1 MNQDKKEKIFRYL
14 QEQIAQADFR
24 ARAYVFDE
32 ANNKNP
38 KRNCFIKLKMYL
50 DDFLKGNFSI
60 RWLIV
65 PGFRGVG
72 KTTLLSQL
80 YYETTN
86 PNLYKLYLSVD
97 QIVQILGSTLQEVLS
112 VYEELIGFAFERLD
126 KPVVLFLDEIQ
137 YDKKWGITL
146 KSIFDRSN
154 KVFIFATGS
163 SALSI
168 QTNSDV
174 VRRAIME
181 KLYPMSFTEYLK
193 IKSNKFEVKG
203 LSARVREAIFNKS
216 SALEVFSSLKSLE
229 KDVRKY
235 WTGIERLEIE
245 RYMKYGTLPFAVRL
259 RNEGI
264 VYDQIKKILDR
275 VISMDMIEIGQFSNE
290 IISRMPEVLYSIASS
305 EVLSVTNLAKDLSI
319 SKITL
324 TDILSA
330 IEKTE
335 TITRIYPYG
344 AHTTQVRKP
353 SKYLFSSPA
362 FRSMYYNFIGNI
374 MDESSYMGKLL
385 EDTVGMYLTRYLTGI
400 NSSLTYDSARGSA
413 DFVARINRQN
423 IIIEVGYGEKGF
435 FQIESTAERVK
446 AKYGIALSMSPL
458 QLNLEKTAVAIPL
471 SYFLLC

>member
-1 MNQDKKEKIFRYL
+1 M
-14 QEQIAQADFR
+14 
-24 ARAYVFDE
+24 
-32 ANNKNP
+32 
-38 KRNCFIKLKMYL
+38 
-50 DDFLKGNFSI
+50 
-60 RWLIV
+60 
-65 PGFRGVG
+65 
-72 KTTLLSQL
+72 
-80 YYETTN
+80 
-86 PNLYKLYLSVD
+86 
-97 QIVQILGSTLQEVLS
+97 
-112 VYEELIGFAFERLD
+112 
-126 KPVVLFLDEIQ
+126 
-137 YDKKWGITL
+137 
-146 KSIFDRSN
+146 
-154 KVFIFATGS
+154 
-163 SALSI
+163 
-168 QTNSDV
+168 
-174 VRRAIME
+174 
-181 KLYPMSFTEYLK
+181 
-193 IKSNKFEVKG
+193 
-203 LSARVREAIFNKS
+203 
-216 SALEVFSSLKSLE
+216 
-229 KDVRKY
+229 
-235 WTGIERLEIE
+235 
-245 RYMKYGTLPFAVRL
+245 
-259 RNEGI
+259 
-264 VYDQIKKILDR
+264 
-275 VISMDMIEIGQFSNE
+275 
-290 IISRMPEVLYSIASS
+290 LYSIASS